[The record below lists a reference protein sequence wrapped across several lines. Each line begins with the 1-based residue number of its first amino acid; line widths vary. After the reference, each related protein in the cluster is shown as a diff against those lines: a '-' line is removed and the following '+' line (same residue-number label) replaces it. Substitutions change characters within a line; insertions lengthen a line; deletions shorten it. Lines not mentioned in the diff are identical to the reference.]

1 MSQREQIENRLIDKT
16 IQQRNEIL
24 ENARV
29 RAENILTKAE
39 AEKLRIQEQTRQAIE
54 NIIGGEIRAVY
65 DRIVGG
71 AQLQGRKIVMDAR
84 MEVIEK
90 VFDDVQD
97 EIQKIVEDPEWNKYL
112 VKLASESII
121 KLDEDC
127 IIYANREDADYLKSN
142 MEALPTGHK
151 IKIEESP
158 TDIVGGVTVVNIEGT
173 KTIHNT
179 LDERLEIK
187 KARLIAQVAERLG
200 VI

>member
-90 VFDDVQD
+90 VFA
-97 EIQKIVEDPEWNKYL
+97 KRYSMTYRMRFK
-112 VKLASESII
+112 KL
-121 KLDEDC
+121 
-127 IIYANREDADYLKSN
+127 
-142 MEALPTGHK
+142 
-151 IKIEESP
+151 
-158 TDIVGGVTVVNIEGT
+158 
-173 KTIHNT
+173 
-179 LDERLEIK
+179 
-187 KARLIAQVAERLG
+187 
-200 VI
+200 

>member
-1 MSQREQIENRLIDKT
+1 
-16 IQQRNEIL
+16 
-24 ENARV
+24 
-29 RAENILTKAE
+29 
-39 AEKLRIQEQTRQAIE
+39 
-54 NIIGGEIRAVY
+54 
-65 DRIVGG
+65 
-71 AQLQGRKIVMDAR
+71 
-84 MEVIEK
+84 
-90 VFDDVQD
+90 
-97 EIQKIVEDPEWNKYL
+97 
-112 VKLASESII
+112 
-121 KLDEDC
+121 
-127 IIYANREDADYLKSN
+127 